1 MFLSTRK
8 SRSRLVCL
16 ASISSVRRKFWLSH
30 ITILCTN
37 HSSAPPGL
45 DQSELTCTLSLAWS
59 VTQPVGGAG
68 GGSAVTSEYIEN
80 LGSCRVSSN
89 TWKWVEDL

>member
-1 MFLSTRK
+1 M
-8 SRSRLVCL
+8 
-16 ASISSVRRKFWLSH
+16 SH

-37 HSSAPPGL
+37 HSSAPPRL

-59 VTQPVGGAG
+59 VTQPVGGAGGGAG